1 MILKVLKF
9 GGSSVGSA
17 ESMRQVANILNNG
30 NGKRIVVLSAMS
42 GTTNTLLAITKCLQ
56 NGHLTESLE
65 LINELEQ
72 HYLKTAHDLLDGNNI
87 GEITQILK
95 DEFEKLR
102 SLCKNHSNNNH
113 FNEILIRGEFITC
126 ELFQRFFNQ
135 SDQSSQI
142 INALDFIK
150 TDKNE
155 TPNYSFIELMLQK
168 QLYANPD
175 VDIFITQGYASINVF
190 GEKSNLGRGGSDYT
204 ATIIGSV
211 LNASV
216 VEIWT
221 DIDGLHNN
229 DPRFVEDTF
238 PISQLSYEEAEE
250 LAYFGAKILHPTCIK
265 PVKLKGIPVVLKNTF
280 NPSAAGTLIIG
291 QSENLGIKA
300 IAAKDNIIS
309 INIKSGGM
317 MNSYGFLRKIFEI
330 FEFYCCP
337 VDMITTSEVAVSV
350 TIEEHPKLESMIRD
364 LRILGEVSVH
374 KNQSIICFVGDLS
387 FDTKGIIATI
397 TQSMNGTPLRM
408 ISYGAS
414 KNNLCLLVDSV
425 YKNEALNQMNRCLFK
440 NETYAQ
446 L

>member
-1 MILKVLKF
+1 MKVLKF

-17 ESMRQVANILNNG
+17 EGMRQVANILKNG
-30 NGKRIVVLSAMS
+30 NGRRIVVLSAMS
-42 GTTNTLLAITKCLQ
+42 GTTNTLVEIVKCLQ
-56 NGHLTESLE
+56 KGHLTEVLE
-65 LINELEQ
+65 LTNELEQ
-72 HYLKTAHDLLDGNNI
+72 HYLKTAQNLLSENI
-87 GEITQILK
+87 IAETVKTIHT
-95 DEFEKLR
+95 EFEKLR
-102 SLCKNHSNNNH
+102 MLCKSHSSNNNI
-113 FNEILIRGEFITC
+113 NEIIIHGEFITC
-126 ELFQRFFNQ
+126 ILFQSYFNQ
-135 SDQSSQI
+135 FDQSSQI

-150 TDKNE
+150 TDRNE
-155 TPNYSFIELMLQK
+155 APNYPHIEMMLQK
-168 QLYANPD
+168 QLQANPD
-175 VDIFITQGYASINVF
+175 MNIFITQGFASINVF
-190 GEKSNLGRGGSDYT
+190 GEVGNLSRGGSDYT

-265 PVKLKGIPVVLKNTF
+265 PVKPRGIPVVLKNTF

-291 QSENLGIKA
+291 QSEGLGIKA

-317 MNSYGFLRKIFEI
+317 MNAYGFLQRVFEI
-330 FEFYCCP
+330 FECYCCP

-350 TIEEHPKLESMIRD
+350 TIEEHPKLDAMIKD
-364 LRILGEVSVH
+364 LRSLGEVSAH
-374 KNQSIICFVGDLS
+374 KNQSIICLVGDLS
-387 FDTKGIIATI
+387 YDSKGIIATI
-397 TQSMNGTPLRM
+397 IQSMNDIPLRM

-414 KNNLCLLVDSV
+414 KNNLCLLIDSV
-425 YKNEALNQMNRCLFK
+425 YKNEALNQMNQCLFK
-440 NETYAQ
+440 NKTYA
-446 L
+446 